1 MRPKQTINQ
10 KKVDDAMIKTLE
22 TGAALIIGTTLNFDR
37 NYPATIEPLHVVL
50 EERLDNDAGTVIT
63 RARPCIDLQTLN
75 SVTVPSGFNLNTG
88 RDLSQLMAIYKG
100 GASLDNV
107 KSFYMIR
114 LPPSSARFLVTVW
127 RGLVVAFFSPIFG
140 WNMSPLLNQRI
151 MDFTFEGKSIEIL

>member
-151 MDFTFEGKSIEIL
+151 MDFTFEGKSIKIL

>member
-1 MRPKQTINQ
+1 
-10 KKVDDAMIKTLE
+10 MIKTLE
-22 TGAALIIGTTLNFDR
+22 TGAALIIGTTRSFDR
-37 NYPATIEPLHVVL
+37 NYPGTIEPLHVVL

-75 SVTVPSGFNLNTG
+75 TVTVPSGFNLNTG

-140 WNMSPLLNQRI
+140 WNMSPMLNQRI
-151 MDFTFEGKSIEIL
+151 MDFTFEGKRLKFSIKI